1 MADPEIKSS
10 TPIDYTSP
18 PATSPSPQT
27 PPQETPEQTDP
38 GTTQEENSS
47 NSNIRSIISTIVL
60 FLAAPILALVLILF
74 VIQSYEVDGQSME
87 TTLQNKDLLIV
98 SKVPKT
104 LSRITGSDYIPSR
117 YTIIIF
123 SRDES
128 GGLGG
133 QTRQLVKRV
142 IAVPG
147 ERVVVN
153 EGKVRVYN
161 AQNPEGFDPD
171 EGQEYSKSIK
181 TTPGNVDITVQE
193 GQVFALGDNRTNSLD
208 SRFFGPVDSDD
219 IVGRLGV
226 RIFPLNKAQS
236 F

>member
-1 MADPEIKSS
+1 MANPEIKSS
-10 TPIDYTSP
+10 SPVDYNSP
-18 PATSPSPQT
+18 PLNSASQAGTTEIQPVDPAT
-27 PPQETPEQTDP
+27 PPEEQ
-38 GTTQEENSS
+38 SS
-47 NSNIRSIISTIVL
+47 SGSNMRSIISTVIL
-60 FLAAPILALVLILF
+60 FLAAPVLALVLILF

-98 SKVPKT
+98 SKIPKT
-104 LSRITGSDYIPSR
+104 VSQITRKDYIPER

-153 EGKVRVYN
+153 NGKVTVYN
-161 AQNPEGFDPD
+161 TQNPDGFDPD

>member
-10 TPIDYTSP
+10 TPMDYTNP
-18 PATSPSPQT
+18 PSANPSPQT
-27 PPQETPEQTDP
+27 PTEQPPAPSEPDSP
-38 GTTQEENSS
+38 SEDSS
-47 NSNIRSIISTIVL
+47 SGSNIRSIISTVIL
-60 FLAAPILALVLILF
+60 FLAAPILALVLIMF

-87 TTLQNKDLLIV
+87 TTLENKDLLIV

-104 LSRITGSDYIPSR
+104 LSRITRSDYIPSR

-133 QTRQLVKRV
+133 QSRQLVKRV
-142 IAVPG
+142 ITVPG
-147 ERVVVN
+147 ERVTVMD
-153 EGKVRVYN
+153 GKVMVYN
-161 AQNPEGFDPD
+161 AENPDGFNPD

>member
-1 MADPEIKSS
+1 
-10 TPIDYTSP
+10 
-18 PATSPSPQT
+18 
-27 PPQETPEQTDP
+27 
-38 GTTQEENSS
+38 
-47 NSNIRSIISTIVL
+47 
-60 FLAAPILALVLILF
+60 
-74 VIQSYEVDGQSME
+74 ME

-104 LSRITGSDYIPSR
+104 LSRITRSDYIPSR

-128 GGLGG
+128 GGLGT

-147 ERVVVN
+147 ERVTVMD
-153 EGKVRVYN
+153 GKVTVYN
-161 AQNPEGFDPD
+161 AQNPDGFNPD

-208 SRFFGPVDSDD
+208 SRFFGPVDSED